1 MRASM
6 KMSKN
11 HETATILSSR
21 RGAPLTIGSI
31 IVAIL
36 LGTLIA
42 GKQYTGSWVGN
53 ILYIVSVSF
62 LITLLILNIYR
73 WQELNHLTGNRL
85 YSLITVY
92 LLSIPIIYII
102 NAIEHPS
109 KFLTTLFFFY
119 FLLALIWT
127 FLVEKRQFTNLSIL
141 LFLLCLTP
149 LIYGIYIYSNYEEPI
164 NQDIL
169 LLEAKK
175 KHYDDQLKD
184 ISSGIKSEV
193 IPPDLNVETSVPKFG
208 EDLEEAK
215 KYYQRAD
222 YNECSEKIKRL
233 KNLTEELDDDLEWLT
248 PEKKVLDELFVIDE
262 QVSIREKRY
271 TKHLAPI
278 INKNNNSEK
287 DICLM
292 VHIEGIGIKLRELRK
307 KLDEA
312 QLSYCKRDMVT
323 YEDIRR
329 LKSEFYKNLSNI
341 DNEVRQQKGGAT
353 W

>member
-1 MRASM
+1 M

-119 FLLALIWT
+119 FFLALIWT
-127 FLVEKRQFTNLSIL
+127 FLVEKRQFTNFSIL

-175 KHYDDQLKD
+175 EHYNDQLMD
-184 ISSGIKSEV
+184 ISLGIKSEV
-193 IPPDLNVETSVPKFG
+193 IPPDLNVETDVPKFG

-222 YNECSEKIKRL
+222 YNGCSERIKRL

-271 TKHLAPI
+271 THLVPI

-287 DICLM
+287 DIYLK
-292 VHIEGIGIKLRELRK
+292 VHIKGIGIKLSELRK

-329 LKSEFYKNLSNI
+329 LKSEFYRNLSNI
-341 DNEVRQQKGGAT
+341 DDEVRQQKGGAT

>member
-1 MRASM
+1 M

-119 FLLALIWT
+119 FLLAIIWS
-127 FLVEKRQFTNLSIL
+127 FLVEKRQFTNFSIL

-175 KHYDDQLKD
+175 KHYDDQLND

-193 IPPDLNVETSVPKFG
+193 IPPDLNVETSVSKFG

-222 YNECSEKIKRL
+222 YNGCSERIKRL

-271 TKHLAPI
+271 THLVPI

-287 DICLM
+287 DIYLK
-292 VHIEGIGIKLRELRK
+292 VHIKGIGIKLSELRK

-329 LKSEFYKNLSNI
+329 LKSEFYRNLSNI
-341 DNEVRQQKGGAT
+341 DDEVRQQKGGAT